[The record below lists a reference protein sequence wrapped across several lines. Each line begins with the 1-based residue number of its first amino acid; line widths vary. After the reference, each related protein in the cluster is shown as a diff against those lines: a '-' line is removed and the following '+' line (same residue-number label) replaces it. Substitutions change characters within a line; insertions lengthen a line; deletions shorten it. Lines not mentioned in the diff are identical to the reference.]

1 MLHPP
6 FLRALG
12 VKKKIAFG
20 RWFEPGL
27 WLLARL
33 KGLRGSRLDVF
44 GRGQVRRTE
53 RQLIQEYR
61 SLIEAELEDLSV
73 TTIDRATEIARLP
86 DLIRGYEQIKLDSVS
101 RFREEVHR
109 LKGSED

>member
-1 MLHPP
+1 MN
-6 FLRALG
+6 G
-12 VKKKIAFG
+12 IAVEPNKQAFRPG

-33 KGLRGSRLDVF
+33 KGLRGTWLDVF

-61 SLIEAELEDLSV
+61 GLVESELEDLSAR
-73 TTIDRATEIARLP
+73 TIDRAIEIARLP
-86 DLIRGYEQIKLDSVS
+86 DLIRGYEQIKLDNVS
-101 RFREEVHR
+101 RFREEVIR
-109 LKGSED
+109 LRAVH